1 MTDIQFNGTP
11 EEWDALVKK
20 NKKKLTAVEW
30 LIEKLEIDMYQDLDD
45 TTIKIID
52 QALAMEKE
60 QKIEKYFKGVKKGK
74 KSLFIKTKKT
84 T

>member
-1 MTDIQFNGTP
+1 MEKQ
-11 EEWDALVKK
+11 
-20 NKKKLTAVEW
+20 TAVEW
-30 LIEKLEIDMYQDLDD
+30 LIEKLKLDMYQDLDD
-45 TTIKIID
+45 NTIKIID
-52 QALAMEKE
+52 QAKAMEKE